1 MNDSSDFENEYPF
14 DEKSEFLEDETSM
27 EKSSGISILSL
38 KQKKTFSTRLIYTI
52 IVIFLIG
59 SIFVYILIRFLLIK
73 NN

>member
-1 MNDSSDFENEYPF
+1 MDYSCDIENENQL

-52 IVIFLIG
+52 LFSCLIG
-59 SIFVYILIRFLLIK
+59 SILLYIVIRFLLIK

>member
-1 MNDSSDFENEYPF
+1 MDYSSDIENENQL

-52 IVIFLIG
+52 LFTCLIG
-59 SIFVYILIRFLLIK
+59 SILLYIVIRFLLIK